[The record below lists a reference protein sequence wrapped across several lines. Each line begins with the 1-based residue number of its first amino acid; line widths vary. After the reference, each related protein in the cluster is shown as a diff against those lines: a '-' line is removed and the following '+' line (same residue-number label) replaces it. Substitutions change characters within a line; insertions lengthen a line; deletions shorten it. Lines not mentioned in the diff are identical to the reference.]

1 MEGIKKHTVFC
12 RITDGAVKKIRR
24 FRNNTKGVTTVEV
37 ILVLVVLLA
46 IVVIFREQLTAIVTG
61 IFSHV
66 NSSQYNC
73 IFIAAACTIYWIY
86 YDDDRACEDIWTSSA
101 PSLCYRLCNGFIIFY
116 V

>member
-1 MEGIKKHTVFC
+1 MEEIKKHTVFC

-37 ILVLVVLLA
+37 LVVLLA

-66 NSSQYNC
+66 NSTVSELY
-73 IFIAAACTIYWIY
+73 
-86 YDDDRACEDIWTSSA
+86 
-101 PSLCYRLCNGFIIFY
+101 G
-116 V
+116 

>member
-1 MEGIKKHTVFC
+1 MIKNKELRKEVYLMEGIKKHTFFC
-12 RITDGAVKKIRR
+12 RITDGAVKKIRK

-66 NSSQYNC
+66 NSTVSELY
-73 IFIAAACTIYWIY
+73 
-86 YDDDRACEDIWTSSA
+86 
-101 PSLCYRLCNGFIIFY
+101 G
-116 V
+116 

>member
-66 NSSQYNC
+66 NSTVSE
-73 IFIAAACTIYWIY
+73 TILDKGIM
-86 YDDDRACEDIWTSSA
+86 
-101 PSLCYRLCNGFIIFY
+101 PSEKVLDFPVDCNTLTGS
-116 V
+116 VNL

>member
-1 MEGIKKHTVFC
+1 MTGVQTCALPILIFF
-12 RITDGAVKKIRR
+12 TDGAVKKIRR

-66 NSSQYNC
+66 NSTVSELY
-73 IFIAAACTIYWIY
+73 
-86 YDDDRACEDIWTSSA
+86 
-101 PSLCYRLCNGFIIFY
+101 G
-116 V
+116 

>member
-1 MEGIKKHTVFC
+1 MEGIKKHKVFC

-24 FRNNTKGVTTVEV
+24 FRNNTVEV

-66 NSSQYNC
+66 NSTVSELY
-73 IFIAAACTIYWIY
+73 
-86 YDDDRACEDIWTSSA
+86 
-101 PSLCYRLCNGFIIFY
+101 G
-116 V
+116 

>member
-1 MEGIKKHTVFC
+1 MEGIKKHKVFC

-66 NSSQYNC
+66 Q
-73 IFIAAACTIYWIY
+73 
-86 YDDDRACEDIWTSSA
+86 
-101 PSLCYRLCNGFIIFY
+101 
-116 V
+116 

>member
-1 MEGIKKHTVFC
+1 MEEIKKHTVFC

-37 ILVLVVLLA
+37 ILVLLA

-66 NSSQYNC
+66 NSTVSELY
-73 IFIAAACTIYWIY
+73 
-86 YDDDRACEDIWTSSA
+86 
-101 PSLCYRLCNGFIIFY
+101 G
-116 V
+116 